1 MFLLLQRRLDLRIIL
16 RISVEKN
23 LKLGLNYIGYVN
35 NKIYST
41 RLPAVHTHVNSVT
54 TWFAVTYVTQL
65 EDYQVQ
71 VGFIYSELSTYQSSQ
86 KNGAVPN
93 QTLFG

>member
-35 NKIYST
+35 NEIYST

-54 TWFAVTYVTQL
+54 T
-65 EDYQVQ
+65 
-71 VGFIYSELSTYQSSQ
+71 
-86 KNGAVPN
+86 
-93 QTLFG
+93 